1 MFLDSDSAFTVYI
14 REWLPVVL
22 LQITFPMFPV
32 IISDN
37 QRVSSENVSCS
48 NPLCAN
54 YDGAQDGI
62 QGSEALLNF
71 TIIK

>member
-1 MFLDSDSAFTVYI
+1 
-14 REWLPVVL
+14 
-22 LQITFPMFPV
+22 MFPV

-71 TIIK
+71 TIIKKPTHQRNCRTGPIFIHFVGESLSV

>member
-1 MFLDSDSAFTVYI
+1 M
-14 REWLPVVL
+14 
-22 LQITFPMFPV
+22 FPMFPV

-37 QRVSSENVSCS
+37 QRVSSENMSCS

-62 QGSEALLNF
+62 QGR
-71 TIIK
+71 IKFHNDENSRH

>member
-1 MFLDSDSAFTVYI
+1 
-14 REWLPVVL
+14 
-22 LQITFPMFPV
+22 MFPV